1 MTTQQTVKLRDG
13 REVLIRPIRS
23 EDVDLLIELHG
34 RLSLASRYF
43 RFFSPQPRLSRKQ
56 AEYFASVDFD
66 TRVAMVAA
74 VREEATERIVAVGRF
89 DVVSPDAAEFAL
101 VVRDDYQGIGLGTAL
116 FRCLAEIATRRD
128 IGVLMGI
135 VLPEN
140 TVMLHLAE
148 RQGAQRVHQDRSE
161 VVVEKRLRTAS

>member
-1 MTTQQTVKLRDG
+1 
-13 REVLIRPIRS
+13 
-23 EDVDLLIELHG
+23 
-34 RLSLASRYF
+34 
-43 RFFSPQPRLSRKQ
+43 
-56 AEYFASVDFD
+56 
-66 TRVAMVAA
+66 MVAA

-116 FRCLAEIATRRD
+116 FRCLADIANRRE

-148 RQGAQRVHQDRSE
+148 RQRAQRVHQDRSE

>member
-43 RFFSPQPRLSRKQ
+43 RFFSPQPQLSRKQ

-101 VVRDDYQGIGLGTAL
+101 VVRDDYQGIGLSSTG
-116 FRCLAEIATRRD
+116 LAT
-128 IGVLMGI
+128 
-135 VLPEN
+135 PP
-140 TVMLHLAE
+140 
-148 RQGAQRVHQDRSE
+148 
-161 VVVEKRLRTAS
+161 